1 MEHVVRTKLLSMN
14 NQSHKD
20 RMSNDQPGAKPKQTG
35 TVDPA
40 HTLRGEIQLPPD
52 KSISHRAALFSAITD
67 PATGEQTLEN
77 YSEAADPQSTLSC
90 LRQLGISVR
99 TEGSTVSILGVGRN
113 GFRAPSAPLDCG
125 NSGTTMRL
133 LTGLLAGS
141 GTPSTLIGDESLSAR
156 PMRRILAP
164 LRSMGCNLTAR
175 DDQYAPIQV
184 GTHEGIRGIT
194 YPLPVASAQLKSC
207 LLLAGLYA
215 DQPTT
220 ILEEHPTRD
229 HTERSLA
236 LSSHRRDGIT
246 HIQSSS
252 ASEIPSQSSRIPGD
266 FSAAAFWLVAAS
278 IMGLHDTPGSGT
290 PINPTSL
297 TLPGTGI
304 NPSRTALLDLLR
316 TMGADIHMQNQHLSG
331 QEPVADLHV
340 RASSLIAI
348 TPDPAIIPNCID
360 ELPILM
366 VAMAFAR
373 GRSIIRG
380 AEELRH
386 KETDR
391 LAAMEDV
398 LDRAGCPFTS
408 TSDGIE
414 IQGNPNFRPR
424 PATYNS
430 YHDHRIAMAA
440 AILALRSTGR
450 SVIQHP
456 ECTAISYPNF
466 WNDLHRVSFSG

>member
-1 MEHVVRTKLLSMN
+1 
-14 NQSHKD
+14 
-20 RMSNDQPGAKPKQTG
+20 
-35 TVDPA
+35 
-40 HTLRGEIQLPPD
+40 
-52 KSISHRAALFSAITD
+52 
-67 PATGEQTLEN
+67 
-77 YSEAADPQSTLSC
+77 
-90 LRQLGISVR
+90 
-99 TEGSTVSILGVGRN
+99 
-113 GFRAPSAPLDCG
+113 
-125 NSGTTMRL
+125 
-133 LTGLLAGS
+133 
-141 GTPSTLIGDESLSAR
+141 
-156 PMRRILAP
+156 
-164 LRSMGCNLTAR
+164 
-175 DDQYAPIQV
+175 
-184 GTHEGIRGIT
+184 
-194 YPLPVASAQLKSC
+194 
-207 LLLAGLYA
+207 
-215 DQPTT
+215 
-220 ILEEHPTRD
+220 
-229 HTERSLA
+229 
-236 LSSHRRDGIT
+236 
-246 HIQSSS
+246 
-252 ASEIPSQSSRIPGD
+252 
-266 FSAAAFWLVAAS
+266 
-278 IMGLHDTPGSGT
+278 
-290 PINPTSL
+290 
-297 TLPGTGI
+297 
-304 NPSRTALLDLLR
+304 
-316 TMGADIHMQNQHLSG
+316 MGADIHIQNQHLSG

-340 RASSLIAI
+340 RASSLTAI

-414 IQGNPNFRPR
+414 IQGNPSFRPR